1 MKLYTKKIVGEIFS
15 KVKGGVLQKWVV
27 RGPMT
32 IVHGYIYQTLSSVLS
47 HPTRR
52 AGEPVGLSISI
63 VGQSTFGLKGP
74 DPTPD
79 ARRDEINNGIGQNK
93 CILCMVFH
101 GGAWYN
107 IVVVL
112 KR

>member
-1 MKLYTKKIVGEIFS
+1 
-15 KVKGGVLQKWVV
+15 
-27 RGPMT
+27 MT

-52 AGEPVGLSISI
+52 AGEPGGLSILI

-74 DPTPD
+74 DPTRPD
-79 ARRDEINNGIGQNK
+79 ARRDEINIGIGQNK

-107 IVVVL
+107 IVVVP
-112 KR
+112 KQ

>member
-1 MKLYTKKIVGEIFS
+1 
-15 KVKGGVLQKWVV
+15 
-27 RGPMT
+27 MT

-79 ARRDEINNGIGQNK
+79 AMKLITALAKINAF
-93 CILCMVFH
+93 C
-101 GGAWYN
+101 AWYFMAGHGTT
-107 IVVVL
+107 
-112 KR
+112 